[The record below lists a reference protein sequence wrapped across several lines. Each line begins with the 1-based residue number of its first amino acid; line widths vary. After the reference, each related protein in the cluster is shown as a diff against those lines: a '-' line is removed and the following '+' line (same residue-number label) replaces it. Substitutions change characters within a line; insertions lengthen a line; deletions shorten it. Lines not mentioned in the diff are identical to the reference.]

1 LLEKNVNV
9 AIVAILLFGVMTTSI
24 DQLVTSSITP
34 LIIACISIGVI
45 FIIKPINA
53 LGIFLSGNIVYYFA
67 MGIMQADLSIVLSNR
82 INGFTL
88 IILGIFL
95 SFALWKSNVINLQQ
109 KKHIL
114 LQQKELEDKN
124 KELQYLATHDPLTG
138 LVNRRYFEE
147 KASSLSSVS
156 TPIRLIYIGI
166 YAVTDCSSLPALTSI

>member
-1 LLEKNVNV
+1 LTFT

-88 IILGIFL
+88 IILGIF
-95 SFALWKSNVINLQQ
+95 
-109 KKHIL
+109 
-114 LQQKELEDKN
+114 
-124 KELQYLATHDPLTG
+124 QYLCTQKTAASFFEAA
-138 LVNRRYFEE
+138 VYF
-147 KASSLSSVS
+147 S
-156 TPIRLIYIGI
+156 
-166 YAVTDCSSLPALTSI
+166 